1 MDQKSR
7 RGSRRRGDRF
17 PDTELM
23 RLPPHSIEA
32 EQAVLG
38 ALLLDAQAWDAVAD
52 VVTSEDFYRRDHQLI
67 FAGLAG
73 VVETRGPCDAVTV
86 AEFLERKGQLE
97 EAGGLAYI
105 ATLARDTPSSA
116 NVRVYA
122 DIVRERA
129 VLRALVSAGSEI
141 AGSALEASGRTAAE
155 LVDEAERA
163 VFAIAEKGAKGR
175 AGFQSVKDVLPG
187 T

>member
-1 MDQKSR
+1 MDQKTR

-17 PDTELM
+17 PEGELM
-23 RLPPHSIEA
+23 RLPPHSVEA

-52 VVTSEDFYRRDHQLI
+52 VVTSEDFYRRDHQVI
-67 FAGLAG
+67 FGGIAG

-105 ATLARDTPSSA
+105 ATLAALGVLSYVFVVGDVKRVVFTPKA
-116 NVRVYA
+116 K
-122 DIVRERA
+122 D
-129 VLRALVSAGSEI
+129 AGI
-141 AGSALEASGRTAAE
+141 
-155 LVDEAERA
+155 
-163 VFAIAEKGAKGR
+163 
-175 AGFQSVKDVLPG
+175 
-187 T
+187 